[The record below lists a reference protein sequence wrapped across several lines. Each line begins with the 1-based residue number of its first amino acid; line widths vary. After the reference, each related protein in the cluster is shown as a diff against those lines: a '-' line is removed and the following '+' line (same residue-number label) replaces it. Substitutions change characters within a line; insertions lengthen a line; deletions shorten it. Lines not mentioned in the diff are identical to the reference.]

1 MLSKWL
7 ASTDRKTAWPAVL
20 ALLLSLMLHAL
31 LFGLTNFDLDMFE
44 GQADK
49 VYVRFAAVE
58 PAAPPAPVAEIKP
71 EPLPPE
77 PQLPRPPESPPVV
90 PAEIPP
96 AVDMTAAESAI
107 EPELQE
113 APVEDALPQEAVVES
128 GTEAAI
134 EPDAGEV
141 SAEIEPLALP
151 SPVEG
156 DVTPYQFV
164 ESEYDILRGADGYKI
179 GQSKVRYE
187 ARGDGTYL
195 LESRSEAKGFA
206 SWFISGSLLQ
216 RSEGLV
222 TEYGLQPHSFIYQY
236 GSGSKTRQAVLDWE
250 RRRITL
256 ETDKGSK
263 SSRLPAGTQD
273 LMSFMYQFMYVPPLR
288 EMMLNITNG
297 KRLKAYSYSFVGEVD
312 LSTKMGVMR
321 AIHIENINDDGD
333 EKTELWL
340 ALEYNFLPVKIRKT
354 EEDGSV
360 IEQVITHINTELL
373 Q

>member
-1 MLSKWL
+1 MLNKWFASIGNSTIWRATL
-7 ASTDRKTAWPAVL
+7 AI
-20 ALLLSLMLHAL
+20 LLSLLLHL
-31 LFGLTNFDLDMFE
+31 LLLGFVHVDLSFLE
-44 GQADK
+44 PEK
-49 VYVRFAAVE
+49 ETVNVRFAELVK
-58 PAAPPAPVAEIKP
+58 PSPVK
-71 EPLPPE
+71 PPE
-77 PQLPRPPESPPVV
+77 PVPEEPPLPEPPADEPPTPPLEPEQVDSQLEGNQLEDSQAVMDPEPEILPVV
-90 PAEIPP
+90 E
-96 AVDMTAAESAI
+96 T
-107 EPELQE
+107 EPE
-113 APVEDALPQEAVVES
+113 
-128 GTEAAI
+128 
-134 EPDAGEV
+134 EV
-141 SAEIEPLALP
+141 SHQPEAIDMAADVPEEIQLEPAYVP
-151 SPVEG
+151 NVVDA
-156 DVTPYQFV
+156 DVQPYNFV
-164 ESEYDILRGADGYKI
+164 ESEFDILRGADGYKV

-195 LESRSEAKGFA
+195 LESESEARGFA
-206 SWFISGSLLQ
+206 SWFISGTLLQ

-288 EMMLNITNG
+288 EMLLNITNG
-297 KRLKAYSYSFVGEVD
+297 KRLKAYSYSFVGEED
-312 LSTKMGVMR
+312 LSTKMGAMR
-321 AIHIENINDDGD
+321 VIHIENINDDGD

-340 ALEYNFLPVKIRKT
+340 ALEYNYLPVKIRKT

-360 IEQVITHINTELL
+360 IEQVITSINTELL